1 MFMDQV
7 FCVFEK
13 GFCKIQ
19 TFLKGVCAKD
29 DNIEIEKVIKNK
41 SELGGSKMGL
51 DQTKIEFA

>member
-1 MFMDQV
+1 MCSKKV
-7 FCVFEK
+7 FAK
-13 GFCKIQ
+13 YKL
-19 TFLKGVCAKD
+19 FLKGVCAKD